1 MAVLAPAQL
10 HQQACLAFMQQLIM
24 KITGLIKKTAFG
36 YKYDKYLVN
45 STLQAFVNNAA
56 IPVTPSSFLTDF
68 SDVQDVNQTKEKY
81 IRKSDG
87 LLYEVKPDGS
97 HELVELNSTA
107 IQNLTEANKC
117 LGTGFENDNTWR
129 GPNTCAQYLDEC
141 IRGGDIAQCKNYLQN
156 INFWNNAAKEVDAMQ
171 PLIAFKTLQSF
182 EFGRVNTQLPNG
194 QTIERVQTWSEWI
207 DTLKNKVNPQELT
220 QISGNVK
227 LQEYLNLIVKKVNEI
242 DLQIQSSTLPN
253 QGVFFEGQVFDAY
266 MLASRI
272 IRSAE
277 KQIILIDNYID
288 ESTLTHLSKKNHSVQ
303 VVLLSKSLTKTISL
317 DLLKANQQFG
327 KFEWIR
333 FERSHDRFLII
344 DGKKIYHLGAS
355 LKDLGKK
362 WFAFSEL
369 NSKTMCE
376 ILDSINQV
384 IKNSNKEK

>member
-1 MAVLAPAQL
+1 MKNELMLYQSDTLNESIEVKIEDDTVWLS
-10 HQQACLAFMQQLIM
+10 QQQM
-24 KITGLIKKTAFG
+24 
-36 YKYDKYLVN
+36 
-45 STLQAFVNNAA
+45 
-56 IPVTPSSFLTDF
+56 SSLFK
-68 SDVQDVNQTKEKY
+68 QTK
-81 IRKSDG
+81 
-87 LLYEVKPDGS
+87 
-97 HELVELNSTA
+97 
-107 IQNLTEANKC
+107 
-117 LGTGFENDNTWR
+117 
-129 GPNTCAQYLDEC
+129 
-141 IRGGDIAQCKNYLQN
+141 QN
-156 INFWNNAAKEVDAMQ
+156 ISLHINNCFKENELDRKATVKESLTVQ
-171 PLIAFKTLQSF
+171 NEGGRKVSRKI
-182 EFGRVNTQLPNG
+182 EFYNLDVIISVGYRVKSVQGTQFRMWANR
-194 QTIERVQTWSEWI
+194 I
-207 DTLKNKVNPQELT
+207 LKDYLLKGYALNNRMNRLED
-220 QISGNVK
+220 NV
-227 LQEYLNLIVKKVNEI
+227 ESIVKKVNEI

-266 MLASRI
+266 TLASRI

-369 NSKTMCE
+369 NSKTMSE
-376 ILDSINQV
+376 ILLSINQV